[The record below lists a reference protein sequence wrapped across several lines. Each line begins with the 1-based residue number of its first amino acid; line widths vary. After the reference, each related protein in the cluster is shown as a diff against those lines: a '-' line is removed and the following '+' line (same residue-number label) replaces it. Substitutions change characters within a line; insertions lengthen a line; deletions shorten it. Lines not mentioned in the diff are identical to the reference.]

1 MKNQFMMVLPHKL
14 GGLGDAFA
22 KHLGELQ
29 PKCNDVYEAGVLAL
43 GLTLNEQTPESM
55 EGLSGVDVGEFI
67 RHAMP
72 FVLSIYE
79 SETEMD
85 DDDAPKTPIDPKE
98 VN

>member
-1 MKNQFMMVLPHKL
+1 
-14 GGLGDAFA
+14 
-22 KHLGELQ
+22 
-29 PKCNDVYEAGVLAL
+29 
-43 GLTLNEQTPESM
+43 M